1 MTPTPQPFSALRQ
14 FQIRLMSGFLLSTVA
29 IGWILFVAGLAG
41 LIPTPPSW
49 NATLLLGNAVLTTLW
64 WALRRF
70 PASYVPIAS
79 FQMVSALIL
88 CTYAL
93 WQPLGHELRVI
104 WYTVG
109 VGTAYLLLGRAAG
122 VAWTASALA
131 MVVLSNHTQ
140 PTPYSSHAL
149 IVFSLAVLLSSAGFF
164 LLVGHGYQLYRRLS
178 DREQMFTLLTENAK
192 EVIWRVNPDMTVAYV
207 SPADERARGYA
218 AAEVVGRPIFEAL
231 GTDGAAIL
239 REAIRTQ
246 DPLVT
251 LPLRCRNGE
260 VRWFEMSARLY
271 RDALGQQAGYLSI
284 GRDVTRRL
292 ELEKS
297 LEAERNLLEA
307 RVKERTAALSV
318 AKEAAEAA
326 LRAKS
331 IFLSNIGHEL
341 RTPMTLILGTTEL
354 VHSRLREE
362 RLKPMLQGVM
372 DASRN
377 LMRLLNELIDLAV
390 LESRQVKFNFSPFS
404 MPELAA
410 NAVALVE
417 PLAREKGLGVSL
429 VTGVDTAPAF
439 HVGDPERIQQVL
451 VNLLDNAVKFSH
463 AGHIRLHAE
472 LSQNQAPGED
482 QAALWILRVE
492 DQGIGIAQADQD
504 RIFTLFEQVDGS
516 ATRAFEGAGLG
527 LALCKRLVEGMGGSI
542 GVESEPGQGSC
553 FWVKLPLAR
562 AD

>member
-1 MTPTPQPFSALRQ
+1 MTPTPQPFSDLRQ
-14 FQIRLMSGFLLSTVA
+14 FQIRLISGFLLSTVA

-70 PASYVPIAS
+70 PASYVPIAG

-149 IVFSLAVLLSSAGFF
+149 IVFCLAVLLSSAGFY
-164 LLVGHGYQLYRRLS
+164 LMVEHGYQLYRRLS
-178 DREQMFTLLTENAK
+178 DREQMFTLLTKNAK

-271 RDALGQQAGYLSI
+271 RDALGQRAGYLSI

-326 LRAKS
+326 LRTKS
-331 IFLSNIGHEL
+331 VFLSNIGHEL

-354 VHSRLREE
+354 LHTRLQDE
-362 RLKPMLQGVM
+362 RLKPMLKAVM

-377 LMRLLNELIDLAV
+377 LMRLLNDLIDLAV

-410 NAVALVE
+410 SAVALVE
-417 PLAREKGLGVSL
+417 PLAREKGLSVSL
-429 VTGVDTAPAF
+429 ATVVDTAPVL

-451 VNLLDNAVKFSH
+451 VNLLDNAIKFSH
-463 AGHIRLHAE
+463 AGNVRLHAE
-472 LSQNQAPGED
+472 VSQGPASGED
-482 QAALWILRVE
+482 PTPVWILRVE
-492 DQGIGIAQADQD
+492 DQGIGIAPADQQ

-527 LALCKRLVEGMGGSI
+527 LALCKRLVEGMGGNL
-542 GVESEPGQGSC
+542 GVESEPGKGSY

-562 AD
+562 AG

>member
-14 FQIRLMSGFLLSTVA
+14 FQIRLMSGFLLATVA
-29 IGWILFVAGLAG
+29 IGGILFVAGLAG

-49 NATLLLGNAVLTTLW
+49 NATLLVGNAVMTTLW

-70 PASYVPIAS
+70 PASYVPIAV

-122 VAWTASALA
+122 VAYTVASLGL
-131 MVVLSNHTQ
+131 VVLSNHTQ
-140 PTPYSSHAL
+140 PIPYSSHAL
-149 IVFSLAVLLSSAGFF
+149 IVFSLAVLLSSAGFY
-164 LLVGHGYQLYRRLS
+164 LMVEHGYQLYRRLS
-178 DREQMFTLLTENAK
+178 DREQMFTLLTKNAK

-271 RDALGQQAGYLSI
+271 RDALGQRAGYLSI

-292 ELEKS
+292 ELERS
-297 LEAERNLLEA
+297 LEAERSLLEA

-326 LRAKS
+326 LRTKS

-377 LMRLLNELIDLAV
+377 LMRLLNELIDLAA
-390 LESRQVKFNFSPFS
+390 LESRQVAFKCSTFS
-404 MPELAA
+404 MHQLVAS
-410 NAVALVE
+410 AVALVE
-417 PLAREKGLGVSL
+417 PLARKKGLGVSL
-429 VTGVDTAPAF
+429 VTGADTVDTL
-439 HVGDPERIQQVL
+439 HMGDPERIQQVL

-463 AGHIRLHAE
+463 AGNVRLHAE
-472 LSQNQAPGED
+472 VSQGPASGED
-482 QAALWILRVE
+482 PTPVWILRVE
-492 DQGIGIAQADQD
+492 DQGIGIAPADQQ

-527 LALCKRLVEGMGGSI
+527 LALCKRLVEGMGGNL
-542 GVESEPGQGSC
+542 GVESEPGKGSC

-562 AD
+562 AG

>member
-1 MTPTPQPFSALRQ
+1 MNPTLPPLGNLRQ
-14 FQIRLMSGFLLSTVA
+14 FQIRLMSGFLMCTVG
-29 IGWILFVAGLAG
+29 IGFILFAAGLLG
-41 LIPTPPSW
+41 WIPTPPSW
-49 NATLLLGNAVLTTLW
+49 NATLLGGNALMMALW

-70 PASYVPIAS
+70 PGSYVPIAS
-79 FQMVSALIL
+79 FQMVNALIL

-93 WQPLGHELRVI
+93 WQPLGHELRII

-109 VGTAYLLLGRAAG
+109 VGTAYLLLGRMAG
-122 VAWTASALA
+122 VAWTLAALA
-131 MVVLSNHTQ
+131 VVVLSNHTQ

-149 IVFSLAVLLSSAGFF
+149 IVFCLAVGLTSAGFY

-192 EVIWRVNPDMTVAYV
+192 EVIWHVNPDMTVAYV
-207 SPADERARGYA
+207 SPADERARGYEA
-218 AAEVVGRPIFEAL
+218 TEVVGRPIFDVLTSAGEAML
-231 GTDGAAIL
+231 RQAIH
-239 REAIRTQ
+239 ENN
-246 DPLVT
+246 PLVT
-251 LPLRCRNGE
+251 LPLRCKNGD
-260 VRWFEMSARLY
+260 VRWFEMSGRLY
-271 RDALGQQAGYLSI
+271 RDALGQRAGYLSI

-326 LRAKS
+326 LRTKS

-354 VHSRLREE
+354 LHSRLSDE

-377 LMRLLNELIDLAV
+377 LMRLLNDLIDLAV
-390 LESRQVKFNFSPFS
+390 LESRQVAFNFSTFS
-404 MPELAA
+404 MHQLAA
-410 NAVALVE
+410 SAVSLIE

-429 VTGVDTAPAF
+429 LTPAETADAL

-451 VNLLDNAVKFSH
+451 LNLLDNAVKFSH
-463 AGHIRLHAE
+463 TGHIRLHAE
-472 LSQNQAPGED
+472 MSQNQVPGEPHSPV
-482 QAALWILRVE
+482 WTLRVE

-527 LALCKRLVEGMGGSI
+527 LALCKRLVEAMGGSI

-553 FWVKLPLAR
+553 FWVTLPLTKAG
-562 AD
+562 

>member
-1 MTPTPQPFSALRQ
+1 MTPTLQPFSDLRQ
-14 FQIRLMSGFLLSTVA
+14 FQIRLMRGFLLCTVG
-29 IGWILFVAGLAG
+29 IGFILLVAGIVG
-41 LIPTPPSW
+41 WIPTPPSW
-49 NATLLLGNAVLTTLW
+49 NATLLGANALLMALW

-70 PASYVPIAS
+70 PGSYVPIAC
-79 FQMVSALIL
+79 FQMLSALVL

-93 WQPLGHELRVI
+93 WQPLGHELRII
-104 WYTVG
+104 WYMVG
-109 VGTAYLLLGRAAG
+109 VGTAYLLLGRMAG
-122 VAWTASALA
+122 VAWTVAALA
-131 MVVLSNHTQ
+131 VVVLSNHTQ

-149 IVFSLAVLLSSAGFF
+149 IVFCLAVGLQSAGFY

-178 DREQMFTLLTENAK
+178 DREQMFTLLTENAN
-192 EVIWRVNPDMTVAYV
+192 EVIWRINPDMTVAYI
-207 SPADERARGYA
+207 SPADERARGYV
-218 AAEVVGRPIFEAL
+218 AAEVVGQPIFDAL
-231 GTDGAAIL
+231 TTEGATL
-239 REAIRTQ
+239 LKEAIRTQ
-246 DPLVT
+246 NPLVT
-251 LPLRCRNGE
+251 LPLRCRNGD
-260 VRWFEMSARLY
+260 VRWFEMSGRLY
-271 RDALGQQAGYLSI
+271 RDAMGQQAGYLSI

-326 LRAKS
+326 LRTKS

-354 VHSRLREE
+354 LYSRLQDE

-377 LMRLLNELIDLAV
+377 LMRLLNDLIDLAV
-390 LESRQVKFNFSPFS
+390 LESRQVAFNFSHFS

-410 NAVALVE
+410 SAVALVE

-429 VTGVDTAPAF
+429 VTHVEAGAAL
-439 HVGDPERIQQVL
+439 HVGDPERIHQVL

-463 AGHIRLHAE
+463 TGHVRLHAE
-472 LSQNQAPGED
+472 VSESQTGED
-482 QAALWILRVE
+482 QTPVWILRVE

-527 LALCKRLVEGMGGSI
+527 LALCKRLVEGMGGSL

-553 FWVKLPLAR
+553 FWVKLPLAK
-562 AD
+562 AG

>member
-1 MTPTPQPFSALRQ
+1 M
-14 FQIRLMSGFLLSTVA
+14 
-29 IGWILFVAGLAG
+29 
-41 LIPTPPSW
+41 
-49 NATLLLGNAVLTTLW
+49 
-64 WALRRF
+64 
-70 PASYVPIAS
+70 
-79 FQMVSALIL
+79 
-88 CTYAL
+88 
-93 WQPLGHELRVI
+93 
-104 WYTVG
+104 
-109 VGTAYLLLGRAAG
+109 
-122 VAWTASALA
+122 
-131 MVVLSNHTQ
+131 
-140 PTPYSSHAL
+140 
-149 IVFSLAVLLSSAGFF
+149 
-164 LLVGHGYQLYRRLS
+164 
-178 DREQMFTLLTENAK
+178 
-192 EVIWRVNPDMTVAYV
+192 
-207 SPADERARGYA
+207 
-218 AAEVVGRPIFEAL
+218 GRPIFEAL
-231 GTDGAAIL
+231 TTEGVAL
-239 REAIRTQ
+239 LKEAVRTQ
-246 DPLVT
+246 TPLIT
-251 LPLRCRNGE
+251 LPLRCRNGD
-260 VRWFEMSARLY
+260 VRWFEMSGRLY

-410 NAVALVE
+410 SAVALVD
-417 PLAREKGLGVSL
+417 PLARKKGLGVSL
-429 VTGVDTAPAF
+429 VTGADTVDAL

-463 AGHIRLHAE
+463 AGNVRLHAE
-472 LSQNQAPGED
+472 VSQGPASGED
-482 QAALWILRVE
+482 PTPVWILRVE
-492 DQGIGIAQADQD
+492 DQGIGIAPADQQ

-527 LALCKRLVEGMGGSI
+527 LALCKRLVEGMGGSL
-542 GVESEPGQGSC
+542 GVESEPGKGSC

-562 AD
+562 AG